1 MNGRHLNAL
10 RPSAG
15 GCCCFRD
22 EIRTPQPQAE
32 KPDRA
37 GVNCDTT
44 PHRIGAKEH
53 GLVFLDH
60 PQTDVDF
67 LEDLQIPCPCV
78 EILRLWNAE
87 RNTAPEMPRA
97 LRKAAWARST
107 QEDRSSRG
115 SQLAIHGRTAHS
127 STTSLGAASPTRSSG
142 PDTGESEPDTGLHAV
157 PRKPH
162 ADEPPTDCAVHARE
176 MGPHRR
182 GAPGGH
188 ELWDGALLR
197 REPSVLT
204 GAATQHRAPHA
215 LGAKS

>member
-15 GCCCFRD
+15 GRCCFRD

-107 QEDRSSRG
+107 QAR
-115 SQLAIHGRTAHS
+115 HTS
-127 STTSLGAASPTRSSG
+127 STASLGAAPPTRLSGPETRGESSPPWLRPLCNTACWIGGPQSLGPLSPFNAFFSPCDHASGKYSALLTRPSQTRTGEPTPSVNPLPRSEIQRESSPTR
-142 PDTGESEPDTGLHAV
+142 
-157 PRKPH
+157 
-162 ADEPPTDCAVHARE
+162 
-176 MGPHRR
+176 
-182 GAPGGH
+182 
-188 ELWDGALLR
+188 
-197 REPSVLT
+197 
-204 GAATQHRAPHA
+204 
-215 LGAKS
+215 

>member
-15 GCCCFRD
+15 GRCCFRD

-67 LEDLQIPCPCV
+67 LEDLQILCPCV

-107 QEDRSSRG
+107 QEDRSSRCA
-115 SQLAIHGRTAHS
+115 QLAAHGRTAYFEHGVTGRS
-127 STTSLGAASPTRSSG
+127 PADSLVWPRNERRIFAAMAEASMQHGVLDRRAPELGALVPIQCIFLPLRPRQWQVFCP
-142 PDTGESEPDTGLHAV
+142 PDAAL
-157 PRKPH
+157 
-162 ADEPPTDCAVHARE
+162 ADQDR
-176 MGPHRR
+176 
-182 GAPGGH
+182 
-188 ELWDGALLR
+188 
-197 REPSVLT
+197 
-204 GAATQHRAPHA
+204 
-215 LGAKS
+215 